1 MPKITDVTKPEWNRK
16 PATATGDPRVSIIV
30 PARDEEETIAET
42 LRRLLT
48 LDYDNFEIIAV
59 NDRSTDRT
67 GTIMASAAA
76 SPASLERLR
85 VIHIQELPEGWL
97 GKTHAMWT
105 AGEQATGDWLLFTD
119 ADVLFKPDSL
129 RRLAIEHVQVV
140 EHNTATS
147 LLTPAT
153 SSLTRISIGW
163 LKPNLHARDVL
174 VESACPSPRS
184 GRRGSGPAATRP
196 AA

>member
-1 MPKITDVTKPEWNRK
+1 MMWFHWIAGCLLAFAWFSRIVDAAIGMPKITDVTKPEWNRK
-16 PATATGDPRVSIIV
+16 PATATGDPRVTIIV

-85 VIHIQELPEGWL
+85 VIHIQELPEGW
-97 GKTHAMWT
+97 GASER
-105 AGEQATGDWLLFTD
+105 A
-119 ADVLFKPDSL
+119 P
-129 RRLAIEHVQVV
+129 
-140 EHNTATS
+140 
-147 LLTPAT
+147 
-153 SSLTRISIGW
+153 
-163 LKPNLHARDVL
+163 
-174 VESACPSPRS
+174 
-184 GRRGSGPAATRP
+184 
-196 AA
+196 